1 MERILLEYPEKEIAL
16 ITLNRPEKLNALDT
30 KTRMEISE
38 ALDEVEE
45 KARVLI
51 ITGKG
56 KAFAAGA
63 DINELSKRTPFEYI
77 RLSKYGTWLNNRIEN
92 LDIPVIA
99 AVNGYALGGGCELA
113 MACDIRIASEKA
125 KFGQPELNLGIMPGV
140 GATQRLPRLVG
151 LGMAKKLVFT
161 GEIID
166 AHEAFRIG
174 LVEEVVEHERLMER
188 CLEIAKTIA
197 SKPPLAIKVVKK
209 AINATRTMGLEDG
222 LRYEVALA
230 SLLFSTEDA
239 KEGLRAFLE
248 KRRPEFKG
256 K

>member
-1 MERILLEYPEKEIAL
+1 MERILLDYHENDIAL

-45 KARVLI
+45 NARVLI

-77 RLSKYGTWLNNRIEN
+77 NMSKYGTWLNNRIEN
-92 LDIPVIA
+92 LNIPVIA

-113 MACDIRIASEKA
+113 MACDIRIASKKA
-125 KFGQPELNLGIMPGV
+125 RFGQPELNLGIMPGV
-140 GATQRLPRLVG
+140 GATQRLPRLAG

-166 AHEAFRIG
+166 ASEALRIG
-174 LVEEVVEHERLMER
+174 LVEEVVEHEKLMER
-188 CLEIAKTIA
+188 SFEIASKIA
-197 SKPPLAIKVVKK
+197 EKPPLAVKIVKK
-209 AINATRTMGLEDG
+209 ALNATRTMGLEDG
-222 LRYEVALA
+222 LRYELALA

-239 KEGLRAFLE
+239 KEGLMAFLE
-248 KRRPEFKG
+248 KREPEFKG

>member
-1 MERILLEYPEKEIAL
+1 MERILIDYPDKNIAL

-30 KTRMEISE
+30 KTRMEISD
-38 ALDEVEE
+38 AIDEIEE
-45 KARVLI
+45 KAKVLI

-56 KAFAAGA
+56 RAFAAGA

-77 RLSKYGTWLNNRIEN
+77 RLSKYGTWLNNRIES

-125 KFGQPELNLGIMPGV
+125 RFGQPELNLGIMPGV

-151 LGMAKKLVFT
+151 LGMAKKLIFT
-161 GEIID
+161 GETLN
-166 AHEAFRIG
+166 AHEALRIG
-174 LVEEVVEHERLMER
+174 LVEEVVEHERLMDR
-188 CLEIAKTIA
+188 CLEIAGKIA
-197 SKPPLAIKVVKK
+197 EKPPLAVRMVKR
-209 AINATRTMGLEDG
+209 ALNATRTMGLEDG
-222 LRYEVALA
+222 LRYEIALA

-239 KEGLRAFLE
+239 KEGLKAFLE
-248 KRRPEFKG
+248 KREPEFKG

>member
-1 MERILLEYPEKEIAL
+1 MERIVLEYPERDIAL
-16 ITLNRPEKLNALDT
+16 IALNRPDKLNALDT
-30 KTRMEISE
+30 KTRMEISD
-38 ALDEVEE
+38 AIDEIEE
-45 KARVLI
+45 RARVLI

-63 DINELSKRTPFEYI
+63 DINELSRRTPFEYI
-77 RLSKYGTWLNNRIEN
+77 KLSKYGTWLNNRIEN
-92 LDIPVIA
+92 LEIPVIA
-99 AVNGYALGGGCELA
+99 GINGYALGGGCELV

-125 KFGQPELNLGIMPGV
+125 RFGQPELNLGIMPGV

-151 LGMAKKLVFT
+151 LGMAKKLIFT

-166 AHEAFRIG
+166 AQEALRIG

-188 CLEIAKTIA
+188 CFEIARKIA
-197 SKPPLAIKVVKK
+197 EKPPLAIKMVKR
-209 AINATRTMGLEDG
+209 ALNATRTMGLEDG

-248 KRRPEFKG
+248 KREPEFKG

>member
-1 MERILLEYPEKEIAL
+1 M
-16 ITLNRPEKLNALDT
+16 
-30 KTRMEISE
+30 
-38 ALDEVEE
+38 
-45 KARVLI
+45 
-51 ITGKG
+51 
-56 KAFAAGA
+56 
-63 DINELSKRTPFEYI
+63 
-77 RLSKYGTWLNNRIEN
+77 
-92 LDIPVIA
+92 PVIA

-113 MACDIRIASEKA
+113 MACDIRIASENA

-166 AHEAFRIG
+166 ALEAFRIG
-174 LVEEVVEHERLMER
+174 LVEEVVEHERLMDR
-188 CLEIAKTIA
+188 CLEIARTIA
-197 SKPPLAIKVVKK
+197 SKPPLAVKIVKK
-209 AINATRTMGLEDG
+209 ALNATRTMGLEDG